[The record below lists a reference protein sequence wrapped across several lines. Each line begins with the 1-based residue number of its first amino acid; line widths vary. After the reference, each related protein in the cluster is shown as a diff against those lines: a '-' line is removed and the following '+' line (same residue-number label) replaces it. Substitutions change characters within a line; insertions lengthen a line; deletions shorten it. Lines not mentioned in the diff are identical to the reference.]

1 MNSAAFLVLLFSI
14 FVSALAAPQPEP
26 HQGIPEDP
34 EPVTTVTSCG
44 GLLETTSAIIN
55 FQVGGSIRAD
65 MRCLWIVNA
74 PYDTQRFSLVSSGL
88 NENDGLFVTAYGKEG
103 PGLQYKVASLGQN
116 HTFVSRTVLVT
127 LNVGHAPTFGF
138 SLKFF
143 SSGSAGAVAITGYI
157 GLTTARGNLSYPLG
171 GGNYQ
176 NSESALITITPTVPG
191 KPTLRFTFVD
201 MEGASCLY
209 DYVRTFTWF
218 ENTYSQVARFCGTT
232 IPTSL
237 TLAEGVGLVSFTS
250 DASVTGPGFAFEW
263 E

>member
-1 MNSAAFLVLLFSI
+1 MRMTGFLW
-14 FVSALAAPQPEP
+14 P
-26 HQGIPEDP
+26 HMAKRAQDCNTKCKIS
-34 EPVTTVTSCG
+34 VTTYFPSWQDCRRFCTKIMFFKQDFSK
-44 GLLETTSAIIN
+44 LSKFQII
-55 FQVGGSIRAD
+55 
-65 MRCLWIVNA
+65 WIIVLH
-74 PYDTQRFSLVSSGL
+74 PCR
-88 NENDGLFVTAYGKEG
+88 
-103 PGLQYKVASLGQN
+103 ASLGQN

-218 ENTYSQVARFCGTT
+218 ENTYSQVARLDG
-232 IPTSL
+232 I
-237 TLAEGVGLVSFTS
+237 
-250 DASVTGPGFAFEW
+250 W
-263 E
+263 